1 MRIFLMASCREEP
14 WAQRRNFMNRVTS
27 DPTSAGGK
35 IFSYVWLILAANFL
49 AGSVHATTPATEIET
64 GIKGQV
70 MMGPITPGPAVVGAA
85 DEAPFRAVFQVF
97 DAESKLVTRFKS
109 DENGNFTVPLPPGNY
124 TIVPDK
130 SAPFPYP
137 GQQRKT
143 VKVPEGG
150 FADVVLRFDSGMR

>member
-1 MRIFLMASCREEP
+1 
-14 WAQRRNFMNRVTS
+14 
-27 DPTSAGGK
+27 
-35 IFSYVWLILAANFL
+35 
-49 AGSVHATTPATEIET
+49 
-64 GIKGQV
+64 
-70 MMGPITPGPAVVGAA
+70 
-85 DEAPFRAVFQVF
+85 VFQVL

-143 VKVPEGG
+143 VKVPEDG